1 MGLRVTVAESNSD
14 FLQQIVSILSGKF
27 EVVSIATEGKS
38 ALESICEHRP
48 DVAVLDLKLPGI
60 NGLEIVREAANCVP
74 RLPVV
79 MCSTESDP
87 DFIDAAADAGI
98 LGYVLKNRIASDLIG
113 AIEAVARGDRFVS
126 A

>member
-1 MGLRVTVAESNSD
+1 MGLRVTVADGNSD
-14 FLQQIVSILSGKF
+14 FLEQIVSILNGKF
-27 EVVSIATEGKS
+27 EVLSTASNGTS
-38 ALESICEHRP
+38 ALESICKHRP

-60 NGLEIVREAANCVP
+60 NGLEIVTRAANCVQ

-87 DFIDAAADAGI
+87 DFIDAAFEAGI
-98 LGYVLKNRIASDLIG
+98 LGYVLKSRIATDLVR
-113 AIEAVARGDRFVS
+113 AIETVARGERFVS